1 MLPLCQRILLARQH
15 HQASLAG
22 AAPAFTWP
30 IQRTKMLKLPV
41 FIHYHP
47 FPSVFCQSQSIQ
59 RLKMPAKEDKH
70 NHSGATFEA
79 RSSLTASVARLA
91 IVRHRLHKPAV
102 MHQLTSLA
110 QRIPCRSWTLQAL
123 SVIRPSK
130 NRRNHPKS
138 LYKSS
143 RFVDCFINRPW
154 TYTERLFRL
163 RGAVASLRPEPAC
176 GPSTTRPRPKGP
188 IDGVHEPS

>member
-1 MLPLCQRILLARQH
+1 MSENSTRASASSGIASRSRSWHSLGPYNGRRCSNCQL
-15 HQASLAG
+15 
-22 AAPAFTWP
+22 
-30 IQRTKMLKLPV
+30 
-41 FIHYHP
+41 
-47 FPSVFCQSQSIQ
+47 
-59 RLKMPAKEDKH
+59 EDKH
-70 NHSGATFEA
+70 NHLGATFEA

-138 LYKSS
+138 IYKSS
-143 RFVDCFINRPW
+143 RFIHCFINLPAQPGVRRQSMDLHREAVPFAWRSRESAARTSVWPVDHAATPQKPHRRRP
-154 TYTERLFRL
+154 
-163 RGAVASLRPEPAC
+163 
-176 GPSTTRPRPKGP
+176 
-188 IDGVHEPS
+188 